1 MRGYIYYT
9 NNAQKKLSHEQLIEA
24 IIQQTITGYMYMFI
38 GHCVYNPIKRI
49 QRFLDLAA
57 DVANFMD

>member
-1 MRGYIYYT
+1 
-9 NNAQKKLSHEQLIEA
+9 
-24 IIQQTITGYMYMFI
+24 MFI

-57 DVANFMD
+57 DVANFMDYIDNLTSQNATELISVLDISVTGK

>member
-1 MRGYIYYT
+1 MH
-9 NNAQKKLSHEQLIEA
+9 KKVSHQQLIEA
-24 IIQQTITGYMYMFI
+24 IILQTITGYVYMFI
-38 GHCVYNPIKRI
+38 GHCVYNTIKRI